1 MGMAGYI
8 SVTNLIKQTAAHDD
22 PYADWAIVQLEEKLM
37 QAKAGML
44 ELTQQLDRISRT
56 CRPDRHGR
64 QPQHPSRY
72 LAAVHRQPAGFSGG
86 LPADRLRHLVRRP
99 WPITPP

>member
-8 SVTNLIKQTAAHDD
+8 SVTNLIKQTAAQDD

-44 ELTQQLDRISRT
+44 ELTQQLDGSDRT
-56 CRPDRHGR
+56 CRHRSTWATTSTSIPLPCRCT
-64 QPQHPSRY
+64 S
-72 LAAVHRQPAGFSGG
+72 AASWVFWRF
-86 LPADRLRHLVRRP
+86 
-99 WPITPP
+99 TC